1 MRSCSRLMA
10 DAAAGLRR
18 LGLLFLAAGAVS
30 CPCSG
35 RYAKI
40 DSHCH
45 LAPEA
50 VPRAIE
56 LMDRYGISVA
66 VNLSGG
72 IPGRGLEEQL
82 KAAARF
88 PGRIVVFAGLDW
100 YEPTRGPGYG
110 TRMADSVAR
119 AHQLGARGLEIP
131 RGLGIGFRDSKG
143 ELIRI
148 DEPELDPIFEKA
160 GELGMPVAIHA
171 GAPVAF
177 WLPPVAKNE
186 RYEELK
192 AHPELSQY
200 REAPPWETLFLGL
213 ERRIAKHPKCTFI
226 SVYFGNAA
234 EYPARVAALLDKY
247 RNLYIDTAGRI
258 PELGR
263 HSPGGMKE
271 LIADHADRI
280 LFGSDLSIGRS
291 ASDVVLS
298 SQGVAS
304 PTQAEV
310 DQFFAATWRYFE
322 TTDQGF
328 EHPTPIQGNWK
339 ISGVGLSSR
348 PLRKIYASN
357 AERLMR
363 IQLP

>member
-1 MRSCSRLMA
+1 MRSCSRLIA
-10 DAAAGLRR
+10 DAAVGLGR
-18 LGLLFLAAGAVS
+18 LGLLFLAVGALS
-30 CPCSG
+30 CSCSG
-35 RYAKI
+35 RYSKI
-40 DSHCH
+40 DAHCH

-72 IPGRGLEEQL
+72 SPGRGLEEQL

-110 TRMADSVAR
+110 TRMAASVAR

-131 RGLGIGFRDSKG
+131 RGLGIGFLDSKG
-143 ELIRI
+143 ARIRI
-148 DEPELDPIFEKA
+148 DEPELDPVFEKA
-160 GELGMPVAIHA
+160 AELGMPVAIHA
-171 GAPVAF
+171 GAPVAY
-177 WLPPVAKNE
+177 WLPAVAKNE

-192 AHPELSQY
+192 AHPELSLN

-213 ERRIAKHPKCTFI
+213 ERRIAKHPQCTFI
-226 SVYFGNAA
+226 SVHFGNAA
-234 EYPARVAALLDKY
+234 EYPTRVAALLDRY

-263 HSPGGMKE
+263 HSSGEMKK

-280 LFGSDLSIGRS
+280 LFGSDLSIGPS
-291 ASDVVLS
+291 ANDVVLS
-298 SQGVAS
+298 SQGVAP
-304 PTQAEV
+304 PTRAEV
-310 DQFFAATWRYFE
+310 DRFFAATWRYFE
-322 TTDQGF
+322 TTDQAF
-328 EHPTPIQGNWK
+328 DHPTPIQGNWK

-348 PLRKIYASN
+348 PLRKIYANN
-357 AERLMR
+357 AERLLN